1 MQKGGLQAAI
11 DAVATAHPGAAVEV
25 WAVDE
30 HRLGLLPVVR
40 RVWAPRGQRP
50 VAPVRRAYAW
60 LYVYGFVRPRT
71 GQTWWGL
78 LPTVSV
84 EAMTVALAAFA
95 RDEGIGPGKR
105 AVLAVDH
112 AGWHTS
118 RRLTLPEGVH
128 LAFLPPYSP
137 ELQPA
142 ERLWSLVDEAVAN
155 RTFADLGQLQ
165 DALADRCR
173 TLECHRPTLKA
184 RCRYH
189 WWPH

>member
-1 MQKGGLQAAI
+1 M
-11 DAVATAHPGAAVEV
+11 
-25 WAVDE
+25 
-30 HRLGLLPVVR
+30 VR
-40 RVWAPRGQRP
+40 RVWVPRGCRL
-50 VAPVRRAYAW
+50 VAPVRRRYTW

-71 GQTWWGL
+71 GQTWWCL

-105 AVLAVDH
+105 AVLAVDN

-118 RRLTLPEGVH
+118 GRLALPDGVH

-142 ERLWSLVDEAVAN
+142 ERLWGPLDEVVAN
-155 RTFADLGQLQ
+155 RTFPDIDSLQ
-165 DALADRCR
+165 ETLVTRCR
-173 TLECHRPTLKA
+173 ELERRRPAFKA

-189 WWPH
+189 WWPRERRPKKQQ